1 MKLKNRSNLFLVVRE
16 SDDTE
21 IPIAGFL
28 TTECADEYAGSCQQD
43 FEDRGIDGFTFKVV
57 PLIYYDH

>member
-16 SDDTE
+16 EAETE

-28 TTECADEYAGSCQQD
+28 TPESADEYAGSCQQD
-43 FEDRGIDGFTFKVV
+43 FEDRGIDGFVFKVV

>member
-28 TTECADEYAGSCQQD
+28 TLDSAEEYAGVCTQD
-43 FEDRGIDGFTFKVV
+43 FEERNIDGYTFKPV
-57 PLIYYDH
+57 PVIYYDM